1 MIENLSPIVRSRPM
15 DAEAEGE
22 AVAVPGVDPRQRRH
36 DAKHARIVA
45 EAWELARR
53 DGLAAISLRDLA
65 ERVDLRQPSLYAY
78 FESKLA
84 LYDAM
89 YADGYR
95 QLLEQARALPP
106 IDDPREALI
115 DFVEFCVR
123 FATQDVVRHQ
133 LLFQRTI
140 PGFKPSPASR
150 ELSRGFLEIGRERL
164 VAVGAIDE
172 ARGDGFVFTGIV
184 AGFTNQQV
192 FNDPHGD
199 RWLLLVRRVMEMF
212 LADID
217 HRTKPLKEQ
226 KPSRPST
233 RPRPKPNIRKH

>member
-1 MIENLSPIVRSRPM
+1 M
-15 DAEAEGE
+15 DADEVAARGE
-22 AVAVPGVDPRQRRH
+22 AGDRRQRRH
-36 DAKHARIVA
+36 DAKRAGIVA

-65 ERVDLRQPSLYAY
+65 ERVELRQPSLYAY

-95 QLLEQARALPP
+95 RLLEQARELPP
-106 IDDPREALI
+106 GDDPREALI

-123 FATQDVVRHQ
+123 FATEDVVRHQ

-140 PGFKPSPASR
+140 PGFKPWPASR
-150 ELSRGFLEIGRERL
+150 ELAHAFLDIGRDRL
-164 VAVGAIDE
+164 LAVGGIDV
-172 ARGDGFVFTGIV
+172 AHGDGFVFTGIV

-192 FNDPHGD
+192 FNDPNGD
-199 RWLLLVRRVMEMF
+199 RWLLLVRRAMEMF
-212 LADID
+212 FADID
-217 HRTKPLKEQ
+217 RRTQ
-226 KPSRPST
+226 VSNVSNASRVS
-233 RPRPKPNIRKH
+233 RPKPNVRKH